1 MMMMMMPWCIENR
14 DRTATADL
22 VCIQEVEKLQ

>member
-1 MMMMMMPWCIENR
+1 MMPWCIENR